1 MSAGIQADE
10 ESLSPDLPPSPI
22 ASEDLAGF
30 GVDHLIP
37 FFISTTLQIERS
49 RDGSPPP
56 PLSPAEAE
64 DLIEILDK
72 VRLTL

>member
-1 MSAGIQADE
+1 MSAEIQADE
-10 ESLSPDLPPSPI
+10 ESLSPDLPPI

>member
-1 MSAGIQADE
+1 MSAEIQADE
-10 ESLSPDLPPSPI
+10 ERLSPDLPPI

-30 GVDHLIP
+30 RVGHLIP

>member
-1 MSAGIQADE
+1 MSAEIQADK
-10 ESLSPDLPPSPI
+10 ESLSPGLPPI
-22 ASEDLAGF
+22 VSEDLAGL